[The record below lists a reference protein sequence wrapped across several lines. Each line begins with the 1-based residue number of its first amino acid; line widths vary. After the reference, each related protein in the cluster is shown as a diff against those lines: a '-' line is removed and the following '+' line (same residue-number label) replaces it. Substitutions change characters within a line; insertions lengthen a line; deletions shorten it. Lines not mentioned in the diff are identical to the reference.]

1 MALASVAAIIPL
13 LLVGAVADI
22 YGVSFVLFAI
32 AVVVAAMSGLSLYFL
47 ERQKTAAAVAQA
59 AVDHAS
65 TGGAERAP
73 EGSAASI
80 DTGEGVG

>member
-22 YGVSFVLFAI
+22 YGVSFVLFNI
-32 AVVVAAMSGLSLYFL
+32 AVVVAGLAGLSLYLL
-47 ERQKTAAAVAQA
+47 ERRQKALAAAQA
-59 AVDHAS
+59 AGVQVPSGAADRPAE
-65 TGGAERAP
+65 GG
-73 EGSAASI
+73 AASI